1 MVFNASL
8 HNISVMSWLSVLF
21 YPSSHSQNLLSHNVV
36 SSTPRMSRLGFGQNE
51 LP

>member
-1 MVFNASL
+1 MVINASL
-8 HNISVMSWLSVLF
+8 HNISTMSWRSVLF
-21 YPSSHSQNLLSHNVV
+21 YSSSHSQTLLHNVV